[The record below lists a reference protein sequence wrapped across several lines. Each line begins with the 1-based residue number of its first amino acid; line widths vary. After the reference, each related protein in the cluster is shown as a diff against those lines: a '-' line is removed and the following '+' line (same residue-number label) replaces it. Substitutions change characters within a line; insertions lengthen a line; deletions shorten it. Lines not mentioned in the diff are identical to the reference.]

1 MAEAT
6 ATNAE
11 PNVVARYGDLCRL
24 YCQRLLAVERTE
36 AAWAFADALGDSAC
50 LEDVYV
56 HAVRHG
62 AARLAA
68 CAQASLLATN
78 VQAPPHE
85 RPLSIQQLAQFR
97 TMECTCLESLAVA
110 ASA

>member
-6 ATNAE
+6 ATSAE
-11 PNVVARYGDLCRL
+11 PNVVARCGDLCRL
-24 YCQRLLAVERTE
+24 HCQRLLAMERTE
-36 AAWAFADALGDSAC
+36 AAWAFADAVGDSAC

-68 CAQASLLATN
+68 CAQASLLAVN
-78 VQAPPHE
+78 AHAQPQE

-97 TMECTCLESLAVA
+97 TLECTCLESLSIA
-110 ASA
+110 AS